1 MRFFAVATDYD
12 GTLARDGRPDAE
24 ALEALRQLRKSGRR
38 SIIVTG
44 RLLSDLQAVFDELE
58 LVDAVVA
65 ENGAV
70 LYDTARRKT
79 TAIAQPPPPEFV
91 EALRAK
97 KVSPLDVGEAIV
109 STWHPHEE
117 TVLQTIRELGL
128 DLTVIFNKGAVM
140 VLPSSVNKATGL
152 TAQLELMG
160 FSLHNVAGIGDAEND
175 LAFLVQCE
183 ASAATANALE
193 SVKSACD
200 LVTTDD
206 HGRGVAE
213 FIARIVADD
222 LADIPSIDARHAIAL
237 GETSDGERISISAV
251 SGGVLLAGTSG
262 GGKTT
267 LVTGFIERLSA
278 QDYQVCVVDPEGDY
292 GNLPGVLSVGDA
304 QSTPSMEQ
312 LADVIDARKSTVVS
326 LLAVAESDRPAFA
339 HRLFARLAEFRASC
353 GRPHW
358 LIVDE
363 AHHALPAQSETLA
376 PIDLGRGTL
385 FVTTHPALVS
395 ARALA
400 QVEVVI
406 AVGDAPE
413 ATIASARQILG
424 AVGPA
429 VSVGI
434 EHAHSGTAV
443 VWRRT
448 DPARAFV
455 ITTIPGTT
463 ERRRH
468 VRKYAQG
475 ELAPEKSFFFTG
487 PNGRQNL
494 RAYNLMI
501 FAQLADGVDDETWEW
516 HLKRHDYSRWARDA
530 IGDDELV
537 AAARHA
543 EDDASLATRASRDV
557 IIAAIRERYTA
568 PG

>member
-12 GTLARDGRPDAE
+12 GTLARDSRPDAE

-44 RLLSDLQAVFDELE
+44 RLMSDLKTVFDELE

-70 LYDTARRKT
+70 LYDTARRET
-79 TAIAQPPPPEFV
+79 TAIAPPPPPAFI

-97 KVSPLDVGEAIV
+97 NVSPLDVGEAIV

-117 TVLQTIRELGL
+117 TVLQTIQELGL

-140 VLPSSVNKATGL
+140 VLPSNVNRATGL

-160 FSLHNVAGIGDAEND
+160 LSLHNVAGIGDAEND

-183 ASAATANALE
+183 ASAPTANALE

-213 FIARIVADD
+213 FIARIIDND
-222 LADIPSIDARHAIAL
+222 LADIASIDVRHAIAL
-237 GETSDGERISISAV
+237 GETTDGERVSIPAA

-278 QDYQVCVVDPEGDY
+278 LDYGVCVIDPEGDY
-292 GNLPGVLSVGDA
+292 ANLPGAISVGDA
-304 QSTPSMEQ
+304 RSTPSMEQ
-312 LADVIDARKSTVVS
+312 VADVIYARKSAVVS
-326 LLAVAESDRPAFA
+326 LLAVAEADRPAFA
-339 HRLFARLAEFRASC
+339 HRLFARLAELRASC

-376 PIDLGRGTL
+376 PIDLGRGTF
-385 FVTTHPALVS
+385 FVTTRPELVA

-400 QVEVVI
+400 RVDVVI
-406 AVGDAPE
+406 AVGDAPQ
-413 ATIASARQILG
+413 ATIAGARQALG
-424 AVGPA
+424 TLEPA
-429 VSVGI
+429 ASVEI

-443 VWRRT
+443 IWRRV
-448 DPARAFV
+448 DPARALV
-455 ITTIPGTT
+455 ITIIPGTA

-494 RAYNLMI
+494 RAHNLMI
-501 FAQLADGVDDETWEW
+501 FTQLADGVDDETWEW
-516 HLKRHDYSRWARDA
+516 HLKRHDYSTWMRDA

-537 AAARHA
+537 AAARHS
-543 EDDASLATRASRDV
+543 EDDASLAVRASRDV

>member
-1 MRFFAVATDYD
+1 LRLQPTTTARWRAT
-12 GTLARDGRPDAE
+12 GRPDAE

-44 RLLSDLQAVFDELE
+44 RLLPDLHAAFDELE

-70 LYDTARRKT
+70 LYDPSRRKT
-79 TAIAQPPPPEFV
+79 TAIARPPPPQFV

-97 KVSPLDVGEAIV
+97 NVSPLEVGEVIV

-140 VLPSSVNKATGL
+140 VLPSNVNKATGL
-152 TAQLELMG
+152 AAQLELMG
-160 FSLHNVAGIGDAEND
+160 LSPHNVAAIGDAEND
-175 LAFLVQCE
+175 LPFLVQCE

-193 SVKSACD
+193 SVKTACD
-200 LVTTDD
+200 LVTADD

-222 LADIPSIDARHAIAL
+222 LADVPSIDARHAIDL
-237 GETSDGERISISAV
+237 GETTDGERVWIPAA

-278 QDYQVCVVDPEGDY
+278 QDYQFCVVDPEGDY
-292 GNLPGVLSVGDA
+292 GNLPGALPVGDA
-304 QSTPSMEQ
+304 HSTPSMEQ
-312 LADVIDARKSTVVS
+312 LADVIGARKSAVVS
-326 LLAVAESDRPAFA
+326 LLAVPESDRPVSAQ
-339 HRLFARLAEFRASC
+339 RLFARIAELRASC

-376 PIDLGRGTL
+376 PIHIGRGTL
-385 FVTTHPALVS
+385 FVTTRPALVS
-395 ARALA
+395 AHALA
-400 QVEVVI
+400 QVNVVI
-406 AVGDAPE
+406 AVGDDPGV
-413 ATIASARQILG
+413 TIASARELLG
-424 AVGPA
+424 AAEPA
-429 VSVGI
+429 ASVGI

-443 VWRRT
+443 VWRRV
-448 DPARAFV
+448 DPTRALV
-455 ITTIPGTT
+455 IKTIPGET

-475 ELAPEKSFFFTG
+475 ELAPEKSFLFTG

-494 RAYNLMI
+494 RAESYDLRST
-501 FAQLADGVDDETWEW
+501 G
-516 HLKRHDYSRWARDA
+516 RRR
-530 IGDDELV
+530 
-537 AAARHA
+537 R
-543 EDDASLATRASRDV
+543 R
-557 IIAAIRERYTA
+557 
-568 PG
+568 